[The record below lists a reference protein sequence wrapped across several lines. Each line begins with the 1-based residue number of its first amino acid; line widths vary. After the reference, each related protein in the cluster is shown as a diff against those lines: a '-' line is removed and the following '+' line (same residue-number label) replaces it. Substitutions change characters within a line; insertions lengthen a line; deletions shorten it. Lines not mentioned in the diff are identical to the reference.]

1 MTFWHFYCL
10 GYYQSSRFQAVIR
23 LPRRNGVQD
32 VQLPHLS
39 ASAIGTSGDYYN
51 STWHERW
58 PADSSA
64 QGWITVIQCRTAHR
78 LRPTR
83 SSSESKINWLASC
96 YNSRECLM
104 LVHCSDHF
112 IGCRSVKESSLKSQL
127 CYIRYALLLIQRICT
142 RCCRTTSVNP
152 QRHGSR
158 HLGRFYT
165 YHELELSTAVA
176 VAAPTLWNS
185 LPADIRLTN
194 TALLTAFRNRLKAFL
209 FHRTPSGFSAD

>member
-152 QRHGSR
+152 QQRAVGISAA
-158 HLGRFYT
+158 
-165 YHELELSTAVA
+165 STS
-176 VAAPTLWNS
+176 TTNS
-185 LPADIRLTN
+185 NCLRQSQSLHQLYETVC
-194 TALLTAFRNRLKAFL
+194 LLTLGL
-209 FHRTPSGFSAD
+209 LTLHY